1 MATLSD
7 GPAASRDGPRGRS
20 RAAHAYVRLRE
31 LIVRGALAPGAR
43 IIETDVAERLGVS
56 RTPVRDALRQLQQEG
71 YVVASG
77 RGVQARLSVAPLTRD
92 DARELFS
99 ITALVEGLAARGAAE
114 RAREER
120 LRHADVIEQ
129 TNTRIAEESRQSR
142 PDLQHLFELDER
154 FHRQWVEAGAGP
166 RLLAMHASVKPQI
179 ERYAR
184 LYVTA
189 MAGEVHSSVEEHEA
203 AIAALRAG
211 DSAAA
216 ERALQANW
224 QNALARLEQAIGRSG
239 ERGAW

>member
-1 MATLSD
+1 MASVSD
-7 GPAASRDGPRGRS
+7 GQPTSSSEPGRRS
-20 RAAHAYVRLRE
+20 RAGHAYVRLRE

-77 RGVQARLSVAPLTRD
+77 RGVQARLSVAPLTRE
-92 DARELFS
+92 DARELFN

-114 RAREER
+114 RPREER
-120 LRHADVIEQ
+120 LRYARVIEQ
-129 TNTRIAEESRQSR
+129 TNERIDEEAQRPK

-154 FHRQWVEAGAGP
+154 FHRLCVEAGAGP

-184 LYVTA
+184 LYVSA
-189 MAGEVHSSVEEHEA
+189 LSGEVHASVDEHAA
-203 AIAALRAG
+203 AIEALREG
-211 DSAAA
+211 DAAAA

-224 QNALARLEQAIGRSG
+224 QNALARLEQVIGRMG